1 LSFMMGVLT
10 VYLASLI
17 ISSSSR
23 GVFHVDKSLLTVLT
37 ANALADALKTVLSPN
52 YGGLASSVRTIANL
66 SLENISLLTWNL
78 HRITNTYVAG
88 LFLNPL
94 HMTLALIGAVSM
106 LKAKNESSKLILIW
120 LSLISLIFPFS
131 GVNLQSHLLFATPFP
146 ILIAEGLWAISRLL
160 ARFDSRLPN
169 LLTALFLTSSLA
181 YAVRALCNL
190 I

>member
-1 LSFMMGVLT
+1 
-10 VYLASLI
+10 
-17 ISSSSR
+17 
-23 GVFHVDKSLLTVLT
+23 
-37 ANALADALKTVLSPN
+37 DALKTVLSQN
-52 YGGLASSVRTIANL
+52 YGGLASSARIIASL

-106 LKAKNESSKLILIW
+106 LKAGSEHSKLILMW

-131 GVNLQSHLLFATPFP
+131 SVNLQSHLLFAMPFP
-146 ILIAEGLWAISRLL
+146 ILIAEGLWTLSKLL
-160 ARFDSRLPN
+160 ARFDPRLPK
-169 LLTALFLTSSLA
+169 LLTAFFLTSSLA
-181 YAVRALCNL
+181 YTIRALCNL